1 MVSEFLATP
10 HSSSGETP
18 ISSPCWIERNALRV
32 VGPLPAPVIH
42 KDVEIDVRADPGC
55 RGRWPL
61 LVPGRAPIAGQ
72 GQEAIPVSLPAGD
85 DSAGWKEYADA
96 AADALGDRT
105 GVIVVAQSL
114 GGFSAPLVCERVPV
128 KLLVLLNAMIPAPGE
143 TGGGVV
149 VEHRTGRGDA

>member
-1 MVSEFLATP
+1 MAATGTGSCADCRP
-10 HSSSGETP
+10 
-18 ISSPCWIERNALRV
+18 
-32 VGPLPAPVIH
+32 GP
-42 KDVEIDVRADPGC
+42 GS
-55 RGRWPL
+55 
-61 LVPGRAPIAGQ
+61 
-72 GQEAIPVSLPAGD
+72 AIPVSLPAGD

-128 KLLVLLNAMIPAPGE
+128 ELLVLLNAMIPAPGE